1 MEIGFICKALGE
13 AAFGRTAKRG
23 EVTCFR
29 RKESE
34 IKVGTGRKGTAA
46 SPPYPELFSV

>member
-1 MEIGFICKALGE
+1 MEIGFVCKALGE
-13 AAFGRTAKRG
+13 TAGGQTAKRG

-34 IKVGTGRKGTAA
+34 MKGGTGRKGTAA
-46 SPPYPELFSV
+46 SPPHPELFSV